1 MGCTVIRDQRRC
13 GACQRGRTLCAVL
26 GAVVRRGPPGDQKL
40 LAVAWEEQ
48 VLQYLLRAEGS
59 SPILQWQW

>member
-13 GACQRGRTLCAVL
+13 GACECGGTLCYVL
-26 GAVVRRGPPGDQKL
+26 GAVVRRGPQAIRSCWL
-40 LAVAWEEQ
+40 SLWEEQ

-59 SPILQWQW
+59 SPVLQWQW